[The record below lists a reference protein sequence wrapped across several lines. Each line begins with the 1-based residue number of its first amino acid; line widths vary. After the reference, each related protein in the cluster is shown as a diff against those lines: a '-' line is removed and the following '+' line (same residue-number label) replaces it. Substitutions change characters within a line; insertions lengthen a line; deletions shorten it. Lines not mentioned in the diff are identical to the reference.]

1 MSPSSHGPRAPPG
14 CLFHRD
20 DDTGEQTGYCV
31 GEDSAPEEPVFV
43 PKGPDAGE
51 GEGYL
56 LSLVGR
62 RALNRYDLII
72 LDALDIA
79 AGPVATVQ
87 IPFRLRY
94 GFPWHLGTRGGAAP
108 CLIPRPPGP
117 SWTTPWYPSPTWNA
131 PSASGGMRSI
141 DIWRVQD
148 GEFAEHW
155 DELNLLEVFQQLG
168 VIPALDLTAPQATP

>member
-1 MSPSSHGPRAPPG
+1 MPRVDPRVLMHRNRHSWIGCMNPAAGPMPEFGLMGPPFNS
-14 CLFHRD
+14 LIHRD
-20 DDTGEQTGYCV
+20 DHTGAQTGYYV

-43 PKGPDAGE
+43 PKGQDAAE

-94 GFPWHLGTRGGAAP
+94 GFHGTW
-108 CLIPRPPGP
+108 IPGQELE
-117 SWTTPWYPSPTWNA
+117 NA
-131 PSASGGMRSI
+131 
-141 DIWRVQD
+141 
-148 GEFAEHW
+148 
-155 DELNLLEVFQQLG
+155 
-168 VIPALDLTAPQATP
+168 

>member
-1 MSPSSHGPRAPPG
+1 MQRNRHSWIGCINPAAGPMPEFGPMGSPFN

-20 DDTGEQTGYCV
+20 DDTGVQTGYYV

-51 GEGYL
+51 SEGYL

-72 LDALDIA
+72 P
-79 AGPVATVQ
+79 GRPRHRRRPVATVQ

-94 GFPWHLGTRGGAAP
+94 GFHGTWV
-108 CLIPRPPGP
+108 PG
-117 SWTTPWYPSPTWNA
+117 
-131 PSASGGMRSI
+131 
-141 DIWRVQD
+141 
-148 GEFAEHW
+148 E
-155 DELNLLEVFQQLG
+155 ELRH
-168 VIPALDLTAPQATP
+168 A